1 MDLSQWRKHIDQV
14 VKDEGQWVGV
24 ADENGYPI
32 YELTGKINFPESH
45 LQAASAEITVNV
57 EPGDR
62 ILDDLVG
69 DKLGQM
75 DAAGRLVPANGP
87 ARLLVLVRP
96 GERRAAIITHV
107 VVTGQA
113 TPSQVTVHGVDL
125 LDSLASWPCP
135 SINLEGWEMAQW
147 QQRKTDASG
156 IRYGKVREMAQLQFA
171 TKLFRYA
178 KRGTARDLLRVIVQ
192 DSFDSVNILYGWQ
205 DSPHAVVAFGGA
217 KDTSGEV
224 GLRISDDSIWETIAE
239 TARSAGLTID
249 VELWWPGDPAIRV
262 RADHDGKTTKSKT
275 FSHPV
280 QVVRIEQLEGV

>member
-1 MDLSQWRKHIDQV
+1 MDLSQWRKHIDRV
-14 VKDEGQWVGV
+14 VQDEGQWVGV

-32 YELTGKINFPESH
+32 YELVGKINFPESH

-69 DKLGQM
+69 DSLGQM

-96 GERRAAIITHV
+96 GERRAAIVTHV

-135 SINLEGWEMAQW
+135 SINLEGWEMAKW

-171 TKLFRYA
+171 TKLYRYA
-178 KRGTARDLLRVIVQ
+178 KRGTARDVLRVIVQ
-192 DSFDSVNILYGWQ
+192 DSFDSVNKLYGW
-205 DSPHAVVAFGGA
+205 DGEPHAVVVFGGA

-224 GLRISDDSIWETIAE
+224 ALRISDDSVWETIAE
-239 TARSAGLTID
+239 TARAAGLTID
-249 VELWWPGDPAIRV
+249 VELWWPGDPAIQV
-262 RADHDGKTTKSKT
+262 RADHDGKQTKAKT
-275 FSHPV
+275 FAHPV

>member
-1 MDLSQWRKHIDQV
+1 MELSQWRKHIDRV
-14 VKDEGQWVGV
+14 VQDEGQWVGI

-32 YELTGKINFPESH
+32 YELVGKINFPESH

-69 DKLGQM
+69 DSLGQM

-96 GERRAAIITHV
+96 GERRAAIVTHV

-135 SINLEGWEMAQW
+135 SINLEGWEMAKW

-156 IRYGKVREMAQLQFA
+156 VRYGKMREMAQLQFA
-171 TKLFRYA
+171 TKLYRYA
-178 KRGTARDLLRVIVQ
+178 KRGTARDVLRVIVQ
-192 DSFDSVNILYGWQ
+192 DSFDSVNKLYGWQ

-217 KDTSGEV
+217 KDSSGEV
-224 GLRISDDSIWETIAE
+224 ALRISDDSVWETIAE
-239 TARSAGLTID
+239 TARAAGLTID
-249 VELWWPGDPAIRV
+249 VELWWPGDPAIQV
-262 RADHDGKTTKSKT
+262 RADHDGKQTKAKT
-275 FSHPV
+275 FTHPV

>member
-1 MDLSQWRKHIDQV
+1 MDLSQWRKHIDRV
-14 VKDEGQWVGV
+14 VQDEGQWVGV

-32 YELTGKINFPESH
+32 YELVGKINFPESH

-69 DKLGQM
+69 DSLGQM

-96 GERRAAIITHV
+96 GERRAAIVTHV

-135 SINLEGWEMAQW
+135 SINLEGWEMAKW

-156 IRYGKVREMAQLQFA
+156 VRYGKMREMAQLQFA
-171 TKLFRYA
+171 TKLYRYA
-178 KRGTARDLLRVIVQ
+178 KRGTARDVLRVIVQ
-192 DSFDSVNILYGWQ
+192 DSFDSVNKLYGWQ

-224 GLRISDDSIWETIAE
+224 ALRISDDSIWETIAE
-239 TARSAGLTID
+239 TARAAGLTID
-249 VELWWPGDPAIRV
+249 VELWWPGDPAIQV
-262 RADHDGKTTKSKT
+262 RADHDGKQTKAKT
-275 FSHPV
+275 FTHPV

>member
-24 ADENGYPI
+24 ADEDGYPI

-69 DKLGQM
+69 DSLGQM

-135 SINLEGWEMAQW
+135 SINLEGWEMAKW

-156 IRYGKVREMAQLQFA
+156 IRYGRVREMAQLQFA

-178 KRGTARDLLRVIVQ
+178 KRGTARDVLRVIVQ
-192 DSFDSVNILYGWQ
+192 DSFDSVNKLYGW
-205 DSPHAVVAFGGA
+205 DGEPHAVVVFGGA
-217 KDTSGEV
+217 KDSSGEV
-224 GLRISDDSIWETIAE
+224 ALRISDDSVWETIAE
-239 TARSAGLTID
+239 TARAAGLTID
-249 VELWWPGDPAIRV
+249 VELWWPGDPAIQV
-262 RADHDGKTTKSKT
+262 RADHDGKTTKAKT
-275 FSHPV
+275 FAHPV

>member
-1 MDLSQWRKHIDQV
+1 MDLSQWRKHIDRV
-14 VKDEGQWVGV
+14 VQDEGQWVGI

-32 YELTGKINFPESH
+32 YELVGKINFPESH

-69 DKLGQM
+69 DSLGQM

-96 GERRAAIITHV
+96 GERRAAIVTHV

-113 TPSQVTVHGVDL
+113 TPSQLTVHGVDL

-135 SINLEGWEMAQW
+135 SINLEGWEMAKW

-156 IRYGKVREMAQLQFA
+156 VRYGKMREMAQLQFA
-171 TKLFRYA
+171 TKLYRYA
-178 KRGTARDLLRVIVQ
+178 KRGTARDVLRVIVQ
-192 DSFDSVNILYGWQ
+192 DSFDSVNKLYGWQ

-224 GLRISDDSIWETIAE
+224 ALRISDDSIWETIAE
-239 TARSAGLTID
+239 TARAAGLTID
-249 VELWWPGDPAIRV
+249 VELWWPGDPAIQV
-262 RADHDGKTTKSKT
+262 RADHDGKTTKAKT
-275 FSHPV
+275 FTHPV

>member
-1 MDLSQWRKHIDQV
+1 MDLSQWRKHIDRV
-14 VKDEGQWVGV
+14 VQDEGQWVGV

-32 YELTGKINFPESH
+32 YELVGKINFPESH

-69 DKLGQM
+69 DSLGQM

-96 GERRAAIITHV
+96 GERRAAIVTHV

-135 SINLEGWEMAQW
+135 SINLEGWEMAKW

-171 TKLFRYA
+171 TKLYRYA
-178 KRGTARDLLRVIVQ
+178 KRGTARDVLRVIVQ
-192 DSFDSVNILYGWQ
+192 DSFDSVNKLYGW
-205 DSPHAVVAFGGA
+205 DGEPHAVVVFGGA

-224 GLRISDDSIWETIAE
+224 ALRISDDSVWETIAE
-239 TARSAGLTID
+239 TARAAGLTID
-249 VELWWPGDPAIRV
+249 VELWWPGDPAIQV
-262 RADHDGKTTKSKT
+262 RADHDGKTTKAKT
-275 FSHPV
+275 FTHPV
-280 QVVRIEQLEGV
+280 QVVRIDQLEGV

>member
-1 MDLSQWRKHIDQV
+1 MELSQWRKHIDRV
-14 VKDEGQWVGV
+14 VQDEGQWVGI

-32 YELTGKINFPESH
+32 YELVGKINFPESH

-69 DKLGQM
+69 DSLGQM

-96 GERRAAIITHV
+96 GERRAAIVTHV

-135 SINLEGWEMAQW
+135 SINLEGWEMAKW

-171 TKLFRYA
+171 TKLYRYA
-178 KRGTARDLLRVIVQ
+178 KRGTARDVLRVIVQ
-192 DSFDSVNILYGWQ
+192 DSFDSVNKLYGWQ
-205 DSPHAVVAFGGA
+205 DNPHAVVAFGGA

-224 GLRISDDSIWETIAE
+224 ALRISDDSIWETIAE
-239 TARSAGLTID
+239 TARAAGLTID
-249 VELWWPGDPAIRV
+249 VELWWPGDPAIQV
-262 RADHDGKTTKSKT
+262 RADHDGKTTKAKT
-275 FSHPV
+275 FAHPV

>member
-69 DKLGQM
+69 DSLGQM

-96 GERRAAIITHV
+96 GERRAATITHV

-113 TPSQVTVHGVDL
+113 TPSQVTAHGVDL

-135 SINLEGWEMAQW
+135 SINLQGWETAEW

-156 IRYGKVREMAQLQFA
+156 VRYGKVREMAQLQFA

-178 KRGTARDLLRVIVQ
+178 QQGTARDLLRVITQ
-192 DSFDSVNILYGWQ
+192 DSFDSVNILYGW
-205 DSPHAVVAFGGA
+205 DGDPHAVVDFSGD
-217 KDTSGEV
+217 KDTSGEI

-239 TARSAGLTID
+239 SARSAGLTID

-262 RADHDGKTTKSKT
+262 RADHDGKQTKAKT
-275 FSHPV
+275 FAHPV